1 MAGNDRA
8 ATNVRRVI
16 DSHGVKR
23 GKTRGKSGLM
33 VAAVNEA
40 IVILAMLRQRVIAQN
55 FMLLAVSLMRMQAA
69 RRRERL
75 SHLCTCQRGK
85 RHKRCHEEQR

>member
-1 MAGNDRA
+1 M
-8 ATNVRRVI
+8 
-16 DSHGVKR
+16 R
-23 GKTRGKSGLM
+23 GKTEVKSGLM
-33 VAAVNEA
+33 VTAVDEA
-40 IVILAMLRQRVIAQN
+40 IVILAVLRQRVITHN
-55 FMLLAVSLMRMQAA
+55 FMLLAVSLVRMQAP